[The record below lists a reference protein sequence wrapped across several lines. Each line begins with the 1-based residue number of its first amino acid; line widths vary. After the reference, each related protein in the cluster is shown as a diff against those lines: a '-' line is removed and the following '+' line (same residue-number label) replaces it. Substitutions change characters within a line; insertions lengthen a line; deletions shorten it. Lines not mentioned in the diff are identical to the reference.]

1 MSPYFTKLEFIMKIN
16 RLSQILIGFV
26 ILILTMSCNPRK
38 TNTINT
44 AGSTTA
50 LPIVQVAAETYM
62 NIYPGTNISVRGG
75 GSGLGIKSIIME
87 SIDIGNASRKANERE
102 NELIRKRQNELI
114 ETAIAI
120 DAISVIVHKDNPI
133 NDISLKSL
141 RLIFSG
147 KITNWSELEGD
158 DLEIVVISR
167 DVSSGSFEVFN
178 HAVLHND
185 LLKENS
191 MRLASNNAVATTVNY
206 TKGAIGYIGL
216 GYVND
221 ELKILSID
229 GILPSQTSTHNYEY
243 PLTRKLYM
251 YTTKTRSDATQDF
264 IDFILSE
271 LGQTIVEQ
279 QGYIRIR

>member
-1 MSPYFTKLEFIMKIN
+1 MRDKKMRSYKLLNLLI
-16 RLSQILIGFV
+16 IGFA
-26 ILILTMSCNPRK
+26 ILVTMMSCNQK
-38 TNTINT
+38 KANTINT

-50 LPIVQVAAETYM
+50 LPIVQAAAETYM

-75 GSGLGIKSIIME
+75 GSGIGIKSIIME
-87 SIDIGNASRKANERE
+87 SIDIGNASRKVNEQE
-102 NELIRKRQNELI
+102 NELIKKKQNELI

-120 DAISVIVHKDNPI
+120 DVITIIVHKDNPI
-133 NDISLKSL
+133 SNISLKNL
-141 RLIFSG
+141 RFIYSG
-147 KITNWSELEGD
+147 KITNWNELGGD

-178 HAVLHND
+178 HAVLDND
-185 LLKENS
+185 LLKDNS

-206 TKGAIGYIGL
+206 TSGAIGYVGL

-221 ELKILSID
+221 DLKVLSID
-229 GILPSQTSTHNYEY
+229 GIIPSKDTVNNYEY

-251 YTTKTRSDATQDF
+251 YTTKTRSGATQDF

-279 QGYIRIR
+279 QGYIRIK

>member
-1 MSPYFTKLEFIMKIN
+1 MRKN
-16 RLSQILIGFV
+16 GLSQILLGFV
-26 ILILTMSCNPRK
+26 ILIIIQSCNPK

-44 AGSTTA
+44 AGSTTT
-50 LPIVQVAAETYM
+50 LPIVQAAAETYM

-87 SIDIGNASRKANERE
+87 SIDIGNASRKVNKQE
-102 NELIRKRQNELI
+102 NELIKKRQNELI

-120 DAISVIVHKDNPI
+120 DAITIIVHKGNTI
-133 NDISLKSL
+133 NNISLKSL
-141 RLIFSG
+141 RLIYSG
-147 KITNWSELEGD
+147 KVTNWNELGGD

-185 LLKENS
+185 LLKDNS

-206 TKGAIGYIGL
+206 TNGAIGYVGL

-221 ELKILSID
+221 NLKILSID
-229 GILPSQTSTHNYEY
+229 GVLPSKDTVHNQEY

-251 YTTKTRSDATQDF
+251 YTTKTRSEATQDF

-279 QGYIRIR
+279 QGYIRIK

>member
-1 MSPYFTKLEFIMKIN
+1 MK
-16 RLSQILIGFV
+16 SFKMMVLIIFGCLMLN
-26 ILILTMSCNPRK
+26 LILSCNPK
-38 TNTINT
+38 ANTINT

-50 LPIVQVAAETYM
+50 LPIVQAAAEVYM

-87 SIDIGNASRKANERE
+87 SIDIGTASRKVNERE
-102 NELIRKRQNELI
+102 NELIRKKQNELI

-120 DAISVIVHKDNPI
+120 DAITIIVHKDNPI
-133 NDISLKSL
+133 NDITLKSL
-141 RLIFSG
+141 RLIYSG
-147 KITNWSELEGD
+147 KMTNWNELGGD
-158 DLEIVVISR
+158 NLEIVVISR

-185 LLKENS
+185 LLKESS

-206 TKGAIGYIGL
+206 TKGAIGYVGL

-221 ELKILSID
+221 KLKVLTID
-229 GILPSQTSTHNYEY
+229 GIMPSKKTAQNYEY

-251 YTTKTRSDATQDF
+251 YTTKTRSNATQDF
-264 IDFILSE
+264 IDFILSA

-279 QGYIRIR
+279 QGYIRIK

>member
-1 MSPYFTKLEFIMKIN
+1 MNRMLLKI
-16 RLSQILIGFV
+16 LFGLIVLLFV
-26 ILILTMSCNPRK
+26 LSCNK
-38 TNTINT
+38 NANTVNI

-50 LPIVQVAAETYM
+50 LPIVQAAAEAYM

-87 SIDIGNASRKANERE
+87 SIDIGNASRKANEQE
-102 NELIRKRQNELI
+102 NELIRKKQNELI

-120 DAISVIVHKDNPI
+120 DAISIIVHKNNLI

-147 KITNWSELEGD
+147 KITNWNELGGD

-167 DVSSGSFEVFN
+167 DVSSGSFKVFN
-178 HAVLHND
+178 LAVLHND

-221 ELKILSID
+221 ELKVLTID
-229 GILPSQTSTHNYEY
+229 GILPSKNTTQNYEY

-251 YTTKTRSDATQDF
+251 YTTKTRSDATQYF

>member
-1 MSPYFTKLEFIMKIN
+1 
-16 RLSQILIGFV
+16 
-26 ILILTMSCNPRK
+26 
-38 TNTINT
+38 
-44 AGSTTA
+44 
-50 LPIVQVAAETYM
+50 M

-75 GSGLGIKSIIME
+75 GTGLGIKSIIME
-87 SIDIGNASRKANERE
+87 SIDIGTASRKANERE
-102 NELIRKRQNELI
+102 NELIRKKQNELI

-120 DAISVIVHKDNPI
+120 DAISIIVHKENPI
-133 NDISLKSL
+133 NGISLRSL
-141 RLIFSG
+141 RLIYSG
-147 KITNWSELEGD
+147 KITNWEKLGGN

-167 DVSSGSFEVFN
+167 DASSGSFEVFN

-185 LLKENS
+185 LLIDNS

-206 TKGAIGYIGL
+206 TNGAIGYVGL

-221 ELKILSID
+221 DSKVLSID
-229 GILPSQTSTHNYEY
+229 GILPSKITAQNYEY

>member
-1 MSPYFTKLEFIMKIN
+1 MKMN
-16 RLSQILIGFV
+16 RLSQILLGFAV
-26 ILILTMSCNPRK
+26 LIMTTSCNPNK
-38 TNTINT
+38 ANTINT

-50 LPIVQVAAETYM
+50 LPIVQAAAETYM
-62 NIYPGTNISVRGG
+62 NINPGTNISVRGG

-87 SIDIGNASRKANERE
+87 SIDIGNSSRKADERE

-120 DAISVIVHKDNPI
+120 DAISIIVHKDNPV

-141 RLIFSG
+141 RLIYSG
-147 KITNWSELEGD
+147 KITNWSILGGD

-185 LLKENS
+185 LLKDNS
-191 MRLASNNAVATTVNY
+191 MRLVSNNAVATAISY

-221 ELKILSID
+221 KLKVLTID
-229 GILPSQTSTHNYEY
+229 GILPSKNTAQNYEY

>member
-1 MSPYFTKLEFIMKIN
+1 MKSFLKTVLFIISFLMLNFI
-16 RLSQILIGFV
+16 V
-26 ILILTMSCNPRK
+26 ACNPK

-44 AGSTTA
+44 AGSTTT
-50 LPIVQVAAETYM
+50 LPIVQAAAETYM

-87 SIDIGNASRKANERE
+87 SIDIGNASRKVNERE
-102 NELIRKRQNELI
+102 NELIKKRQNELI
-114 ETAIAI
+114 ETPIAI
-120 DAISVIVHKDNPI
+120 DAITIIVHKDNPI
-133 NDISLKSL
+133 NNISLKNL
-141 RLIFSG
+141 RLIYSG
-147 KITNWSELEGD
+147 KMTNWNELGRD

-185 LLKENS
+185 LLKDNS

-221 ELKILSID
+221 NLKILSID
-229 GILPSQTSTHNYEY
+229 GVLPSKNTVHNYEY

-279 QGYIRIR
+279 QGYIRIK

>member
-1 MSPYFTKLEFIMKIN
+1 MRDKKMRSYKLLNLLI
-16 RLSQILIGFV
+16 IGFA
-26 ILILTMSCNPRK
+26 ILVTMMSCNQK
-38 TNTINT
+38 KANTINT

-50 LPIVQVAAETYM
+50 LPIVQAAAETYM
-62 NIYPGTNISVRGG
+62 NIYPSTNISVRGG
-75 GSGLGIKSIIME
+75 GSGIGIKSIIME
-87 SIDIGNASRKANERE
+87 SIDIGNASRKVNEQE
-102 NELIRKRQNELI
+102 NELIKKKQNELI

-120 DAISVIVHKDNPI
+120 DAITIIVHKDNPI
-133 NDISLKSL
+133 SNISLKNL
-141 RLIFSG
+141 RFIYSG
-147 KITNWSELEGD
+147 KITNWNELGGD

-178 HAVLHND
+178 HAVLDND
-185 LLKENS
+185 LLKDNS

-206 TKGAIGYIGL
+206 TSGAIGYVGL

-221 ELKILSID
+221 DLKVLSID
-229 GILPSQTSTHNYEY
+229 GIIPSKDTVNNYEY

-251 YTTKTRSDATQDF
+251 YTTKTRSGATQDF

-279 QGYIRIR
+279 QGYIRIK

>member
-1 MSPYFTKLEFIMKIN
+1 MRDKKMRSYKLLNLLI
-16 RLSQILIGFV
+16 IGFA
-26 ILILTMSCNPRK
+26 ILVTMMSCNQK
-38 TNTINT
+38 KANTINT

-50 LPIVQVAAETYM
+50 LPIVQAAAETYM

-75 GSGLGIKSIIME
+75 GSGIGIKSIIME
-87 SIDIGNASRKANERE
+87 SIDIGNASRKVNEQE
-102 NELIRKRQNELI
+102 NELIKKKQNELI

-120 DAISVIVHKDNPI
+120 DAITIIVHKDNPI
-133 NDISLKSL
+133 SNISLKNL
-141 RLIFSG
+141 RFIYSG
-147 KITNWSELEGD
+147 KITNWNELGGD

-178 HAVLHND
+178 HAVLDND
-185 LLKENS
+185 LLKDNS

-206 TKGAIGYIGL
+206 TSGAIGYVGL

-221 ELKILSID
+221 DLKVLSID
-229 GILPSQTSTHNYEY
+229 GIIPSKDTVHNYEY

-251 YTTKTRSDATQDF
+251 YTTKTRSGATQDF

-279 QGYIRIR
+279 QGYIRIK

>member
-1 MSPYFTKLEFIMKIN
+1 MKKKKIIQIFLGLVVLIMTI
-16 RLSQILIGFV
+16 
-26 ILILTMSCNPRK
+26 SCNSRK
-38 TNTINT
+38 ANTVNT
-44 AGSTTA
+44 AGSTTV
-50 LPIVQVAAETYM
+50 LPIVQAAAEVYM
-62 NIYPGTNISVRGG
+62 NINPGTNISVRGG

-87 SIDIGNASRKANERE
+87 SIDIGTSSRKVNEQE
-102 NELIRKRQNELI
+102 NEQIKKKQNELI

-120 DAISVIVHKDNPI
+120 DAISIIVHKDNPI

-141 RLIFSG
+141 RLIYSG
-147 KITNWSELEGD
+147 KMTNWNELGGA

-185 LLKENS
+185 LLKDNS
-191 MRLASNNAVATTVNY
+191 MRLASNNAVATTISY

-221 ELKILSID
+221 ELKVLSID
-229 GILPSQTSTHNYEY
+229 EVLPSKVTAQNYEY
-243 PLTRKLYM
+243 PLTRKLFM

-279 QGYIRIR
+279 QGYIRIK

>member
-1 MSPYFTKLEFIMKIN
+1 
-16 RLSQILIGFV
+16 
-26 ILILTMSCNPRK
+26 MSCNQKANPV
-38 TNTINT
+38 NT

-50 LPIVQVAAETYM
+50 FPIVQATAEAYM

-87 SIDIGNASRKANERE
+87 SIDIGNASRKVNERE
-102 NELIRKRQNELI
+102 NILIKKKQNELL

-120 DAISVIVHKDNPI
+120 DAITIIVHKDNPI

-141 RLIFSG
+141 RLIYSG
-147 KITNWSELEGD
+147 KMTSWNELGGD

-178 HAVLHND
+178 HTVLHSD
-185 LLKENS
+185 LLINNS

-221 ELKILSID
+221 GLKVLTI
-229 GILPSQTSTHNYEY
+229 GGVLPSKRTAQDYEY

-251 YTTKTRSDATQDF
+251 YTTKSRSEASQDF

-279 QGYIRIR
+279 QGYIRIK

>member
-1 MSPYFTKLEFIMKIN
+1 MKSFKILV
-16 RLSQILIGFV
+16 LSIFGFAVLVMIL
-26 ILILTMSCNPRK
+26 SCNPRK
-38 TNTINT
+38 TNTVNT

-50 LPIVQVAAETYM
+50 LPIVQAAAEAYM

-87 SIDIGNASRKANERE
+87 SIDIGNASRKVNERE
-102 NELIRKRQNELI
+102 NELIRKKQNELI

-120 DAISVIVHKDNPI
+120 DAITIIIHKDNPI
-133 NDISLKSL
+133 NDISLKNL
-141 RLIFSG
+141 RLIYSG
-147 KITNWSELEGD
+147 KVTNWNELGGD

-178 HAVLHND
+178 LAVLHND

-216 GYVND
+216 GYVNE
-221 ELKILSID
+221 ELKVLTID
-229 GILPSQTSTHNYEY
+229 GILPSKKTAQNYEY

-271 LGQTIVEQ
+271 LGQRIVEQ
-279 QGYIRIR
+279 QGYIRIK

>member
-1 MSPYFTKLEFIMKIN
+1 MKIIK
-16 RLSQILIGFV
+16 LSQIILGFV
-26 ILILTMSCNPRK
+26 ILIMIQSCNPK
-38 TNTINT
+38 ANTINT
-44 AGSTTA
+44 AGSTTV
-50 LPIVQVAAETYM
+50 LPIVQAAAETYM
-62 NIYPGTNISVRGG
+62 SIYPGINISVRGG
-75 GSGLGIKSIIME
+75 GTGLGIKSIIME
-87 SIDIGNASRKANERE
+87 SIDIGTASRKVNERE
-102 NELIRKRQNELI
+102 NELIKKKQNELI

-120 DAISVIVHKDNPI
+120 DAISIIVHKDNSI

-141 RLIFSG
+141 RLIYSG
-147 KITNWSELEGD
+147 KITNWKELGED

-185 LLKENS
+185 LLKDNS
-191 MRLASNNAVATTVNY
+191 MRLASNNAVATTVDY

-221 ELKILSID
+221 ELKVLSID
-229 GILPSQTSTHNYEY
+229 GVLPSKDTAHNYEY

-264 IDFILSE
+264 INFILSE

-279 QGYIRIR
+279 QGYIRIK

>member
-1 MSPYFTKLEFIMKIN
+1 MKSFKIQV
-16 RLSQILIGFV
+16 LLITGFLMLN
-26 ILILTMSCNPRK
+26 LIVACNPK
-38 TNTINT
+38 ANTINT

-50 LPIVQVAAETYM
+50 LPIVQAAAEVYM
-62 NIYPGTNISVRGG
+62 NINPGTNISVRGG

-87 SIDIGNASRKANERE
+87 SIDIGNASRKANEQE
-102 NELIRKRQNELI
+102 NELIRKKQNELI

-120 DAISVIVHKDNPI
+120 DAISIIVHKDNPI

-147 KITNWSELEGD
+147 KITNWNELGGD
-158 DLEIVVISR
+158 NLEIVVISR

-191 MRLASNNAVATTVNY
+191 MRLASNNAVATTVKY

-221 ELKILSID
+221 ELKVLTID
-229 GILPSQTSTHNYEY
+229 GILPSKHTAQNYEY

-251 YTTKTRSDATQDF
+251 YTTKTRSDATQEF